1 MSPIFD
7 GEPGFITKHKEATG
21 NSLNLSANCPPKSCA
36 RSNLLEEV
44 GCTYTSPKMDSNFI
58 RSFSDFRKIVTG
70 TAPGNSEFFR
80 GEPRDYFTLIPK
92 IGRLTK
98 KREPKSKFLTKYPAH
113 IVGEKKIFE
122 RFKRNALPH
131 LALLPRNDWQ
141 WLALAQHH
149 GLPTRLL
156 DWTSNP
162 LIALYFAVG
171 TTFTSNDLVS
181 DKAMEPLRNGGSVIY
196 RLKTRHDLLD
206 TTAQEPF
213 DVDGAELFAAPVV
226 TQRIRAQSGFF
237 TIQGNPHRP
246 LTEQWS
252 RHRLHRYLIPF
263 ESRETLRHELLAYGI
278 NHAFVFPDLDGLSRH
293 LQEELND

>member
-1 MSPIFD
+1 M
-7 GEPGFITKHKEATG
+7 GTH
-21 NSLNLSANCPPKSCA
+21 
-36 RSNLLEEV
+36 
-44 GCTYTSPKMDSNFI
+44 FI
-58 RSFSDFRKIVTG
+58 RSFSDFRQIVTR
-70 TAPGNSEFFR
+70 TAPGNSDFFR
-80 GEPRDYFTLIPK
+80 GEARDYFQLIPK

-98 KREPKSKFLTKYPAH
+98 RKEPEPNLVLKHSAH

-122 RFKRNALPH
+122 RFKRNALP
-131 LALLPRNDWQ
+131 LLPLVPKTDWE

-171 TTFTSNDLVS
+171 TTFTDNDLANERAT
-181 DKAMEPLRNGGSVIY
+181 DPQRTGGSVFY
-196 RLKTRHDLLD
+196 HLRTRHDLLE

-213 DVDGAELFAAPVV
+213 DVKGAELFSAPVV

-237 TIQGNPHRP
+237 TIQGDPHRP
-246 LTEQWS
+246 LTAQWS
-252 RHRLHRYLIPF
+252 RHRLRRYVIPF
-263 ESRETLRHELLAYGI
+263 ESRETLRSELLIYGI
-278 NHAFVFPDLDGLSRH
+278 NHTFVFSDLDGLSRQ

>member
-1 MSPIFD
+1 
-7 GEPGFITKHKEATG
+7 
-21 NSLNLSANCPPKSCA
+21 
-36 RSNLLEEV
+36 
-44 GCTYTSPKMDSNFI
+44 MDSNFI

-92 IGRLTK
+92 IGRLTE
-98 KREPKSKFLTKYPAH
+98 KREAKSKFRTKYPAH
-113 IVGEKKIFE
+113 IVGETKIFE

-131 LALLPRNDWQ
+131 LALLPRNDWE

-171 TTFTSNDLVS
+171 TTFTSNDLASEKV
-181 DKAMEPLRNGGSVIY
+181 MEPLRNGGSVIY

-237 TIQGNPHRP
+237 TIQGDPHRP
-246 LTEQWS
+246 LTEQRS
-252 RHRLHRYLIPF
+252 RHRLHRYVIPF
-263 ESRETLRHELLAYGI
+263 ESREILRHELLAYGI
-278 NHAFVFPDLDGLSRH
+278 NHAFVFPDLDGLSRQ